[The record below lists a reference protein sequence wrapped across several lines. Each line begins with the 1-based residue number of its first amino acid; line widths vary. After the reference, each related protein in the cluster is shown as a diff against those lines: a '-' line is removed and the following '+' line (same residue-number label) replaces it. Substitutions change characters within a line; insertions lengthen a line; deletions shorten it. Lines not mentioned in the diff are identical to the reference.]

1 MGFNTGD
8 TSILLGEG
16 ELMAYYVP
24 YQNQYVSQLALSY
37 TPVQVPQQNVAPVQQ
52 NNNGIIWI
60 QGEQAAKSYMVAPN
74 NTVLLM
80 DSEDSIMY
88 IKSTDQSG
96 MPRPL
101 RVFEYKERTQTAHN
115 APASSPKASDEY
127 VSRKEFEAF
136 RDDVR
141 KEFKGIHFEEEG
153 EG

>member
-1 MGFNTGD
+1 
-8 TSILLGEG
+8 
-16 ELMAYYVP
+16 MAYNNYFP
-24 YQNQYVSQLALSY
+24 NNYYPQYYGNQNA
-37 TPVQVPQQNVAPVQQ
+37 PQMAQNAQQ
-52 NNNGIIWI
+52 TSSGNLLWV
-60 QGEQAAKSYMVAPN
+60 QGEAAAKAFPVASGQS
-74 NTVLLM
+74 VLLM

-96 MPRPL
+96 MPQPL